1 MRVLKS
7 TWAFPLLLL
16 AQRPKSL
23 ISSRRVCGNNWRDG
37 KKKPYLDQEWSLD
50 QVNNPSNPFL
60 YHGLFPNSSVH
71 LQLNWRMTINLFIYL
86 FIFGGGGGGDIQIR
100 GWCIGWAGRSYL
112 WKKCRSRI
120 LNVKSLIGQTMVENH
135 TLWKKSLLARVYK
148 DKYFP
153 KIHPLHI
160 KKCFNPSCT
169 WSRILSVKSNMEKKL
184 IWRIGHG

>member
-135 TLWKKSLLARVYK
+135 TLWKSLYWLE
-148 DKYFP
+148 F
-153 KIHPLHI
+153 I
-160 KKCFNPSCT
+160 
-169 WSRILSVKSNMEKKL
+169 RINIFQKFTHYTLRNAL
-184 IWRIGHG
+184 IQVVLGQGSYQ